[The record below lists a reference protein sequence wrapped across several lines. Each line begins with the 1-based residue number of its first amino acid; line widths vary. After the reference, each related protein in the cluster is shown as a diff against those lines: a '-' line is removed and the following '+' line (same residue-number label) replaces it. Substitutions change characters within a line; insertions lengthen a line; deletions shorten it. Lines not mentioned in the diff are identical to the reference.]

1 MALKNPI
8 MVDGMYCGLF
18 DDLKR
23 QQILTVINQK
33 RIDNLKNM
41 IFNFPSEMLDMAD
54 DEEISVRN
62 YIKKNNIDYTPYI
75 GELRDYQ
82 TVGAGFLYMSPR
94 SILGDGVGL
103 GKTAEISAL
112 LNMLKQNNEM
122 NRFLMAVE
130 TSAVG
135 QTIQELKRF
144 TGLRIVE
151 LPSVKDKM
159 AKAIQKIDWST
170 VDGIVTRHSTLRS
183 DTFSNWLAINIDS
196 TGKFTLFDTFI
207 LDESSLIKNSK
218 TQVYTYTKNI
228 CDLVK
233 RVHFLNATVFETNIM
248 DIYYQV
254 DMMDSNI
261 LPTKSSI
268 ESRFCTWKPKV
279 FWKRQNGSAVQ
290 QRAMERTGY
299 KNQAEFKKSL
309 KLFYFGRSIKDTG
322 MERNNEYIVYTVD
335 PTQEQLYAIRKG
347 ARYSELL
354 NCPTLVEG
362 CEIEFTRE
370 KCPKLDR
377 LLTLCEQDFHDSSVM
392 IYCMYIEAQEKLKE
406 YLEQSGRKVCILNGN
421 TKEEP
426 RKQLIKDFNDGVYD
440 VIITNIKKSLNLYN
454 GDVCIFYTVEGNPA
468 KMEQIRGRI
477 DRNVDNKLKTFVL
490 LLYSH
495 TLEYTLFTKT
505 ASTRSKDSKDLT
517 IDFTSA
523 VDYFMDSMR
532 DDDSSE

>member
-1 MALKNPI
+1 
-8 MVDGMYCGLF
+8 
-18 DDLKR
+18 
-23 QQILTVINQK
+23 
-33 RIDNLKNM
+33 
-41 IFNFPSEMLDMAD
+41 
-54 DEEISVRN
+54 
-62 YIKKNNIDYTPYI
+62 
-75 GELRDYQ
+75 
-82 TVGAGFLYMSPR
+82 
-94 SILGDGVGL
+94 
-103 GKTAEISAL
+103 
-112 LNMLKQNNEM
+112 
-122 NRFLMAVE
+122 
-130 TSAVG
+130 
-135 QTIQELKRF
+135 
-144 TGLRIVE
+144 
-151 LPSVKDKM
+151 
-159 AKAIQKIDWST
+159 
-170 VDGIVTRHSTLRS
+170 
-183 DTFSNWLAINIDS
+183 
-196 TGKFTLFDTFI
+196 
-207 LDESSLIKNSK
+207 
-218 TQVYTYTKNI
+218 
-228 CDLVK
+228 
-233 RVHFLNATVFETNIM
+233 M